1 MYTYEKKRR
10 RYWQFRTCTLCA
22 KTIYLFLFIQH
33 VFVKKEIINNKKRT
47 GVTQIKFSRAVN
59 IIK

>member
-10 RYWQFRTCTLCA
+10 GYWQFRTCTLCA

-33 VFVKKEIINNKKRT
+33 VFVKKEIINKKKEPVLRKSSLAEPL
-47 GVTQIKFSRAVN
+47 I
-59 IIK
+59 